1 MSEFVTPSPRP
12 SPSDAG
18 EGEIIATITAAATAG
33 EPLLVSGNGTKLG
46 MLRPVQAARR
56 VSTAGLTGITLYSP
70 KELVL
75 SARAGTPLPEIEATL
90 AASGQHLIAE
100 PPDLTALLGD
110 TDAPAN
116 GHPQTIAP
124 AQTIAAPQTIGGI
137 VASNLSGPRRIAW
150 GATRDHVLGIRAVN
164 GAGEPIHSGGR
175 VLKNVTGLD
184 LCKLLAGS
192 HGTLAVI
199 TEVTLK
205 VLPAPETTGSLVLP
219 GLDAQ
224 AAVAALSAGL
234 GSPYGVSAA
243 AWLPDASLVPVLT
256 SALGRATGSATLLR
270 VEDFAPSVAYRTARL
285 RADLA
290 PFGVAELLDDATSRA
305 LWRAVGN
312 AAPLPATPSDAIW
325 RVSVRPSAGPAVLR
339 AVAAA
344 GVRGFLDWGGGLV
357 WLAGPADTAT
367 HRAVEDA
374 ASATRGTWTLL
385 RAPDA
390 LRVAVDVVPREAA
403 PLARITRRVKAA
415 FDPRGILNPGRLY
428 AGL

>member
-1 MSEFVTPSPRP
+1 M
-12 SPSDAG
+12 
-18 EGEIIATITAAATAG
+18 
-33 EPLLVSGNGTKLG
+33 
-46 MLRPVQAARR
+46 
-56 VSTAGLTGITLYSP
+56 
-70 KELVL
+70 
-75 SARAGTPLPEIEATL
+75 
-90 AASGQHLIAE
+90 
-100 PPDLTALLGD
+100 
-110 TDAPAN
+110 
-116 GHPQTIAP
+116 
-124 AQTIAAPQTIGGI
+124 
-137 VASNLSGPRRIAW
+137 
-150 GATRDHVLGIRAVN
+150 RDHVLGIRAVN
-164 GAGEPIHSGGR
+164 GAGEQIHSGGR

-184 LCKLLAGS
+184 LCKLLTGS

-205 VLPAPETTGSLVLP
+205 VLPAPETTGSPRPPRP
-219 GLDAQ
+219 GRAGRRRR
-224 AAVAALSAGL
+224 AVRRPRLGAGRRL
-234 GSPYGVSAA
+234 CRCSPGCRTHR
-243 AWLPDASLVPVLT
+243 LVPVLT

-270 VEDFAPSVAYRTARL
+270 VEDFASSVAYRTARL

-374 ASATRGTWTLL
+374 ASATRGTWTLAA
-385 RAPDA
+385 RARCTA
-390 LRVAVDVVPREAA
+390 LAAVDVVPREAA
-403 PLARITRRVKAA
+403 PL
-415 FDPRGILNPGRLY
+415 PRASPVG
-428 AGL
+428 